1 MKRMLIAVAAL
12 ALASALSGRDVVAQG
27 GGGGGMRGMG
37 GARMT
42 EMLLKD
48 ITLTDAQKA
57 KVDTINTEMQKSMP
71 QMTPG
76 SPPPEGMR
84 EKMMAARQKQQ
95 ADIRAI
101 LTDEQKVIFDKN
113 VANMPTGRRPGE

>member
-1 MKRMLIAVAAL
+1 MLIAVAAL

-27 GGGGGMRGMG
+27 GGGMRGMG
-37 GARMT
+37 GARMS